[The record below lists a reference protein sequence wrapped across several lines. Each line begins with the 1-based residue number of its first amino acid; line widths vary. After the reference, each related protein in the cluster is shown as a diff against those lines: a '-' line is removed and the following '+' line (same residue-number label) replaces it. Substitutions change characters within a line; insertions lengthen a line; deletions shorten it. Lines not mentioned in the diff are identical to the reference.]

1 MEVKY
6 WLPMVESD
14 FIRKEVQRTSCGFRN
29 VLGFAAGVIWINIIC
44 LHLLNYILK
53 TCAFHCV

>member
-29 VLGFAAGVIWINIIC
+29 GLGFVAGVS
-44 LHLLNYILK
+44 YMD
-53 TCAFHCV
+53 